1 MPLLESLI
9 KEKPFQDAVAYRV
22 YFDEDKGFRKAHR
35 VRWQSTVIVFKGI
48 REVGRSTADL
58 KIGSLRRLFS
68 RGL

>member
-22 YFDEDKGFRKAHR
+22 QFDTQKDFLKEHR
-35 VRWQSTVIVFKGI
+35 VRWQSTVIVFKGN

-58 KIGSLRRLFS
+58 NKNSLRKLFS
-68 RGL
+68 KGL

>member
-22 YFDEDKGFRKAHR
+22 TFDDDKGFKKAHR
-35 VRWQSTVIVFKGI
+35 VRWQSTIIVFKGM
-48 REVGRSTADL
+48 REVGRSTADIN
-58 KIGSLRRLFS
+58 KNSLRKLMA

>member
-22 YFDEDKGFRKAHR
+22 LFDDDKGFRKEHR
-35 VRWQSTVIVFKGI
+35 VRWQSTVIVFKGMK
-48 REVGRSTADL
+48 EVGRSTADI
-58 KIGSLRRLFS
+58 KKESLRKLMV

>member
-22 YFDEDKGFRKAHR
+22 YFDDDKGFKKAHR

-48 REVGRSTADL
+48 REVGRSTADV
-58 KIGSLRRLFS
+58 KKDSLRKLFS
-68 RGL
+68 KGL